1 MILLF
6 SCPVF
11 SEESESVDRPQG
23 IAAKCPKTPLEASKL
38 AAQDVEKFKKM
49 FSSGTWTGFQHHFR
63 SRYGTCPDHIKQIY
77 LESARHQ
84 MNAGPP
90 RVGSFQVP
98 VRK

>member
-1 MILLF
+1 M
-6 SCPVF
+6 F